1 MDDRQYVSG
10 GDRAGLCRRHPPA
23 ASERV
28 RRRRERWHALA
39 TPSSETGDRRG
50 GKDPADSPVDVA
62 EARHDPGKPPPDPW
76 STAPR
81 RDDRSRLHAE
91 SQDPDRRQDRHRG
104 VRRIGRQGQRRSQQ
118 AWVPQ
123 LVRLVRPASRQHGP
137 HRPDRDG
144 DLHVRLVEIVVRA
157 LPEPGRRHDAA
168 DPRAVPRGK
177 KQMSVRAM
185 TLPRPATP
193 LHDRP
198 APRRWTQI
206 DPILLIV
213 TLLLIGYG
221 LVMTYS
227 TTAETRT
234 FTGDPMQFVIRG
246 AIWAAVG
253 MAAMAAIALFD
264 YAWLGAFA
272 PLLYVFT
279 LGLLSVV
286 LAIGSSSLGAQ
297 RSVNIAGLSFQFSE
311 VAKVLMIIVPAKFF
325 ADRRASIGSPLT
337 MLLGLALLSPAVLL
351 VYRQPDL
358 GTSLVFI
365 AILFG
370 LEFLAGAR
378 IWQLV
383 ALAAVAAASF
393 PLVWAL
399 LKDYQRARLSAFL
412 DPYSDPQGAG
422 WNIIQ
427 SLIAVGSGG
436 ATGKGLTA
444 GTQSPL
450 GYLPIAE
457 SDFVFSG
464 LAEDLG
470 FAGAVILFA
479 LYIVLLVAA
488 LRVALR
494 AKDPFGMLIGG
505 GVATM
510 LVFQILVNVGMAI
523 SLMPVTGIPLPF
535 ISHGGSS
542 LVSIC
547 FALGVLQSVSM
558 RREPEGP

>member
-1 MDDRQYVSG
+1 V
-10 GDRAGLCRRHPPA
+10 
-23 ASERV
+23 
-28 RRRRERWHALA
+28 
-39 TPSSETGDRRG
+39 
-50 GKDPADSPVDVA
+50 
-62 EARHDPGKPPPDPW
+62 
-76 STAPR
+76 
-81 RDDRSRLHAE
+81 
-91 SQDPDRRQDRHRG
+91 
-104 VRRIGRQGQRRSQQ
+104 
-118 AWVPQ
+118 
-123 LVRLVRPASRQHGP
+123 
-137 HRPDRDG
+137 
-144 DLHVRLVEIVVRA
+144 
-157 LPEPGRRHDAA
+157 
-168 DPRAVPRGK
+168 
-177 KQMSVRAM
+177 SVRAI
-185 TLPRPATP
+185 TIARPATP

-198 APRRWTQI
+198 APRRWTQV

-253 MAAMAAIALFD
+253 MAAMTAIALFD
-264 YAWLGAFA
+264 YAWLGVFA
-272 PLLYVFT
+272 PLLYLFT
-279 LGLLSVV
+279 LGLLAIV
-286 LAIGSSSLGAQ
+286 LAIGTSSLGAQ
-297 RSVNIAGLSFQFSE
+297 RSVNIGGLSFQFSE
-311 VAKVLMIIVPAKFF
+311 VAKVLMVVVLAKFF

-337 MLLGLALLSPAVLL
+337 VLFGLGLLAPAVLL

-365 AILFG
+365 AIFFG
-370 LEFLAGAR
+370 IAFLAGAR

-383 ALAAVAAASF
+383 ALVALAAASF
-393 PLVWAL
+393 PVVWAL

-479 LYIVLLVAA
+479 LYIVLLFAA
-488 LRVALR
+488 LRVAFR
-494 AKDPFGMLIGG
+494 AKDPFGMLIGAG
-505 GVATM
+505 IATM
-510 LVFQILVNVGMAI
+510 ILFQVMVNVGMAI

-547 FALGVLQSVSM
+547 FALGVLQSISM
-558 RREPEGP
+558 RREPEGL

>member
-1 MDDRQYVSG
+1 M
-10 GDRAGLCRRHPPA
+10 A
-23 ASERV
+23 
-28 RRRRERWHALA
+28 
-39 TPSSETGDRRG
+39 
-50 GKDPADSPVDVA
+50 
-62 EARHDPGKPPPDPW
+62 
-76 STAPR
+76 
-81 RDDRSRLHAE
+81 
-91 SQDPDRRQDRHRG
+91 
-104 VRRIGRQGQRRSQQ
+104 
-118 AWVPQ
+118 
-123 LVRLVRPASRQHGP
+123 
-137 HRPDRDG
+137 
-144 DLHVRLVEIVVRA
+144 
-157 LPEPGRRHDAA
+157 
-168 DPRAVPRGK
+168 
-177 KQMSVRAM
+177 
-185 TLPRPATP
+185 LPRPVTP

-198 APRRWTQI
+198 VARHWTQI
-206 DPILLIV
+206 DPMLLVV

-253 MAAMAAIALFD
+253 FAAMAAVAFFD

-272 PLLYVFT
+272 PLLYLFT
-279 LGLLSVV
+279 LGLLVV
-286 LAIGSSSLGAQ
+286 VMAIGVSSLGAQ
-297 RSVNIAGLSFQFSE
+297 RSVNFGGISFQFSE
-311 VAKVLMIIVPAKFF
+311 VAKVLMIIVLAKFF
-325 ADRRASIGSPLT
+325 ADRRDRIGSPLVIGA
-337 MLLGLALLSPAVLL
+337 GLILIGVPVLL

-358 GTSLVFI
+358 GTSLVFV
-365 AILFG
+365 AIFFG
-370 LEFLAGAR
+370 MAFMAGAR

-383 ALAAVAAASF
+383 SLVAIAGASF
-393 PLVWAL
+393 PVIWSL

-457 SDFVFSG
+457 SDFIFSG

-470 FAGAVILFA
+470 FAGAVILFV
-479 LYIVLLVAA
+479 LYVVLLVAA
-488 LRVALR
+488 LRIAFR
-494 AKDPFGMLIGG
+494 ARDPFGMLIGT

-510 LVFQILVNVGMAI
+510 ILFQILVNVGMAI

-547 FALGVLQSVSM
+547 FALGVLQSISM

>member
-1 MDDRQYVSG
+1 M
-10 GDRAGLCRRHPPA
+10 
-23 ASERV
+23 
-28 RRRRERWHALA
+28 
-39 TPSSETGDRRG
+39 T
-50 GKDPADSPVDVA
+50 
-62 EARHDPGKPPPDPW
+62 
-76 STAPR
+76 
-81 RDDRSRLHAE
+81 
-91 SQDPDRRQDRHRG
+91 
-104 VRRIGRQGQRRSQQ
+104 
-118 AWVPQ
+118 
-123 LVRLVRPASRQHGP
+123 VRPIS
-137 HRPDRDG
+137 
-144 DLHVRLVEIVVRA
+144 L
-157 LPEPGRRHDAA
+157 
-168 DPRAVPRGK
+168 PRA
-177 KQMSVRAM
+177 
-185 TLPRPATP
+185 ATP

-198 APRRWTQI
+198 APRRWAQI

-213 TLLLIGYG
+213 TILLIAYG

-234 FTGDPMQFVIRG
+234 FTGDPMQFVVRG
-246 AIWAAVG
+246 AVWATVG
-253 MAAMAAIALFD
+253 LAAMAAVALFD

-272 PLLYVFT
+272 PLLYLFT

-286 LAIGSSSLGAQ
+286 LAIGTSSLGAQ
-297 RSVNIAGLSFQFSE
+297 RSVNMGGLSFQFSE
-311 VAKVLMIIVPAKFF
+311 VAKVLMIIVLARFF
-325 ADRRASIGSPLT
+325 ADRRDRIGSPLV
-337 MLLGLALLSPAVLL
+337 MALGLALLAPAVYL

-365 AILFG
+365 AIFFG
-370 LEFLAGAR
+370 IAFMAGAR
-378 IWQLV
+378 IWQLTALV
-383 ALAAVAAASF
+383 ALAGAAF
-393 PLVWAL
+393 PVIWGL
-399 LKDYQRARLSAFL
+399 LKDYQRARLGAFL

-470 FAGAVILFA
+470 FAGAVILFV
-479 LYIVLLVAA
+479 LYIVLLIAA
-488 LRVALR
+488 LRVAFR
-494 AKDPFGMLIGG
+494 AKDPFGMLIGA

-510 LVFQILVNVGMAI
+510 LLFQIMVNVGMAI

-547 FALGVLQSVSM
+547 FALGVLQSISM
-558 RREPEGP
+558 RREPDGP